1 MNVRWCELLFVSVL
15 LAILAMPAVSFSDSL
30 TTIVSSETEFRFV
43 CEFDAVGSLTKVVDQ
58 DSTTTYVHTVQVA
71 VPVGAEA
78 SLLASAGRRL
88 RPVSSP
94 ADKADVSLPLARIS
108 RPKAVRGRTLVS
120 VQISPLKSDGSGG
133 VVMFGEVEIQ
143 LAFNGSRATVQTE
156 AAEDPG
162 FDRVFASAVANYDV
176 ARGWPVLKRNVVS
189 LQMPSS
195 EESIENLTSAT
206 QWYKVL
212 VFQSG
217 LYRLTGADLEAA
229 GISLS
234 GLASDSIR
242 LFNAGGLENSILN
255 SDPRP
260 VFEEVSLMVLDGGD
274 GSFGASDLV
283 VFYGESVNRWRYRP
297 GYPDIYVN
305 NHFNNYNVYWL
316 AVSGDFEGAAHR
328 MTQVDAS
335 LSGPVDT
342 VIASCKQMVHIEQ
355 DQLLGMNLQE
365 HFSNYYNWYWSD
377 TTDNTLYVSTPGA
390 ISGDSATVLVRGQSG
405 SAYGFYE
412 VAVNGVQAENSVFC
426 NRYSC
431 TFATR
436 ALLGDAGT
444 LNRLDVTLWPSSSKI
459 PPYFDLAEVYYQ
471 GNLLP
476 QNNRLDFKLGDH
488 DLWAEI
494 QVIDSYSGT
503 PTFFDLR
510 DPADPVILAGFS
522 RTGGQILFRDSLTSV
537 GPNHYF
543 GALIAGASAPVSITA
558 VEVTDVRS
566 SLAQADMIIVTPR
579 SFVPYLD
586 EYRQYRADRGVS
598 SIVTSVEDIMDNF
611 SYGLYDPTA
620 IRDYLKYMY
629 ENAPSPAPS
638 AVLFVGDASYDFL
651 DHLGTG
657 MPNYVPAYIMGAH
670 DVYGDDNYVYFGAFR
685 VFDGDTSYVDGDRGY
700 DMMTARW
707 PVRSRDEIDVIVN
720 KIKEY
725 ESADALGEWRTRIT
739 LVADDEFG
747 ETSEN
752 EVFHTTQTEEL
763 NTECIP
769 AEYLRDKIYLWEYPL
784 VNGDKPAVNRA
795 IVKSFDDG
803 SLIVNYVGHGNPDV
817 WAHEHVLQRA
827 SDLPQM
833 TNYDR
838 LPLVFAASCAI
849 GFFDDPRR
857 EGMAEDF
864 LVLPSGGAIGV
875 IAATRLVYSN
885 PNADFNREVFNVL
898 MEHNGLSIDEAMFAA
913 KLRRQYVA
921 PIDPDSAVIHPI
933 TNDLNYV
940 FFGDPWLKLATPE
953 YAMEL
958 SVRPDSLVAL
968 GRSRVAGRIVDG
980 SGQTVM
986 QDGTLRVAVYDSE
999 RDRTYR
1005 PQYSEPI
1012 TYQVGGPRIF
1022 RGPASITDGEFD
1034 FEFVVPLDV
1043 SYGRPG
1049 ARVSLYAVLGDS
1061 DGLGVVDSI
1070 DVSETLVEIVDSTG
1084 PAIAFGIAGR
1094 PGFISGDVVSPD
1106 EQLVVTISDSS
1117 GINLAGGIG
1126 HGIVLV
1132 VDGAVDEALDLTHLF
1147 EYGLDD
1153 FTSGSLAYRLDSL
1166 APGEH
1171 GLKIKAWDN
1180 ANNVSIVEFRAEM
1193 VAEGVLAIN
1202 ELLNYPNPMG
1212 ESTTFFFELTG
1223 TTERVDIEI
1232 FTLSGKNI
1240 WGTTGYS
1247 LRADRYPNDA
1257 FSPVWDGRDADGDR
1271 VATGVYIYKATAVP
1285 RSGDAVEQFGKIVVL
1300 N

>member
-1 MNVRWCELLFVSVL
+1 MNVRWCESLFVSVL
-15 LAILAMPAVSFSDSL
+15 LAVLAMPAVSFSDNL
-30 TTIVSSETEFRFV
+30 TTLVSSETEFHFV
-43 CEFDAVGSLTKVVDQ
+43 CEFDGVASLTEVVDV
-58 DSTTTYVHTVQVA
+58 DSTTVYVHTVQVA
-71 VPVGAEA
+71 VPVGAEIR
-78 SLLASAGRRL
+78 LLASSGRGL
-88 RPVSSP
+88 QPVSSVT
-94 ADKADVSLPLARIS
+94 DKASVSLPLVKVSKPRT
-108 RPKAVRGRTLVS
+108 VRGHNFVS
-120 VQISPLKSDGSGG
+120 VLISPLKADGSGG
-133 VVMFGEVEIQ
+133 LAMFGEVEIH
-143 LAFNGSRATVQTE
+143 LAFDRSRATVQTE
-156 AAEDPG
+156 AANDPG
-162 FDRVFASAVANYDV
+162 FDRVFASVIANYDV
-176 ARGWPVLKRNVVS
+176 ARNWPVAKRRVAS
-189 LQMPSS
+189 QQLPSS
-195 EESIENLTSAT
+195 EESAENLTDAT

-212 VFQSG
+212 VSQSG
-217 LYRLTGADLEAA
+217 LYRLTGSDLEAV

-242 LFNAGGLENSILN
+242 LFNAGGLENSINN
-255 SDPRP
+255 SDARP
-260 VFEEVSLMVLDGGD
+260 EFDEVSLMMLDGGD
-274 GSFGASDLV
+274 GSFGVSDRV
-283 VFYGESVNRWRYRP
+283 VFYGESVNRWRYRT

-316 AVSGDFEGAAHR
+316 AVSGSFEGEAHR

-335 LSGPVDT
+335 LTGTVDT
-342 VIASCKQMVHIEQ
+342 IITTCMQRAHVEQ
-355 DQLLGMNLQE
+355 DQLLGMSLQG
-365 HFSNYYNWYWSD
+365 HFSHYYNWYWSD
-377 TTDNTLYVSTPGA
+377 TTHNTLYVSTPGA
-390 ISGDSATVLVRGQSG
+390 LEGDSATIIVRGQSG

-412 VAVNGVQAENSVFC
+412 ATVNGVQADNSVSC
-426 NRYSC
+426 NRYGCS
-431 TFATR
+431 FATR
-436 ALLGDAGT
+436 ALLGSAGT
-444 LNRLDVTLWPSSSKI
+444 LNRLDVRLWPSSGTI
-459 PPYFDLAEVYYQ
+459 PPYFDFAEVFYP

-476 QNNRLDFKLGDH
+476 QNNRIDFKLGNH
-488 DLWAEI
+488 DLWAEM
-494 QVIDSYSGT
+494 QLIDSYSGT
-503 PTFFDLR
+503 PTLFDLT
-510 DPADPVILAGFS
+510 DPANPVILSGFS
-522 RTGGQILFRDSLTSV
+522 RTTGRISFRDSLTLA

-543 GALIAGASAPVSITA
+543 GAQVTEAAAPVSITA
-558 VEVTDVRS
+558 VEVTDVRT
-566 SLAQADMIIVTPR
+566 SLSQADMIIVTPR
-579 SFVPYLD
+579 SFTPYLD
-586 EYRQYRADRGVS
+586 EYRQYRADQGIS
-598 SIVTSVEDIMDNF
+598 SVVTAVEDIMDNF

-657 MPNYVPAYIMGAH
+657 MANYVPPYILGAH
-670 DVYGDDNYVYFGAFR
+670 DVYGDDNYVVFGTFR
-685 VFDGDTSYVDGDRGY
+685 ILDGDTSYVDGDRGY

-707 PVRSRDEIDVIVN
+707 PVRSRAEIDVIVN
-720 KIKEY
+720 KIKTY
-725 ESADALGEWRTRIT
+725 ESSETLGEWRSRIT

-747 ETSEN
+747 ERSEN

-763 NTECIP
+763 NAECIP
-769 AEYLRDKIYLWEYPL
+769 PEYLRNKIYMWEYPL
-784 VNGDKPAVNRA
+784 VNGDKPSVNRA
-795 IVKSFDDG
+795 IVDAFNDG

-817 WAHEHVLQRA
+817 WAHEHVLQRT

-864 LVLPSGGAIGV
+864 LALQSGGAIGV

-885 PNADFNREVFNVL
+885 PNAGFNREVFHVL
-898 MEHNGLSIDEAMFAA
+898 MEHNGLSICESMFAA
-913 KLRRQYVA
+913 KLQRQYSNSPV
-921 PIDPDSAVIHPI
+921 PNPI

-940 FFGDPWLKLATPE
+940 YFGDPWLKLVAPE
-953 YAMEL
+953 YGVEL
-958 SVRPDSLVAL
+958 SARPDSLVAL

-986 QDGTLRVAVYDSE
+986 QDGTLQIAVYDSE
-999 RDRTYR
+999 RDRTYST
-1005 PQYSEPI
+1005 QYSEPI

-1022 RGPASITDGEFD
+1022 RGPASITNGEFD
-1034 FEFVVPLDV
+1034 FQFVVPLDV

-1049 ARVSLYAVLGDS
+1049 ARVSLYAVLDNS

-1084 PAIAFGIAGR
+1084 PTIVFGIAGR
-1094 PGFISGDVVSPD
+1094 SGFISGDVISPD
-1106 EQLVVTISDSS
+1106 EQLVVSISDSS

-1132 VDGAVDEALDLTHLF
+1132 VDNAGDEAVDLTHLF
-1147 EYGLDD
+1147 EYDLDD
-1153 FTSGSLAYRLDSL
+1153 FTSGSLAYQLDSL
-1166 APGEH
+1166 VPGEH
-1171 GLKIKAWDN
+1171 KLKIKAWDN
-1180 ANNVSIVEFRAEM
+1180 ANNVSIVEFSAEM
-1193 VAEGVLAIN
+1193 VAEGELAIN

-1240 WGTTGYS
+1240 WGTSGYG
-1247 LRADRYPNDA
+1247 LRADRYPNDV
-1257 FSPVWDGRDADGDR
+1257 FSPIWDGRDADGDR

-1285 RSGDAVEQFGKIVVL
+1285 RSGDAIEQFGKIVVL